1 MGGPVVMP
9 VGFVITR
16 SKIEGRRGSD
26 RSIATQRHHAINPGC
41 LNPHRA
47 IVPCFRT
54 FDRLIAPDDRYRCD
68 VAELI
73 DGPSIVEAA
82 GSPPKTIREHVGRVN
97 TATDVV
103 SVAHMSSPPGWTEP
117 WQTPDFDEWTL
128 VLSGSLVVEDDD
140 EEFVAIAGQTVH
152 APRGRKVR
160 YSTPDGADY
169 VAVCVPAFSP
179 QSVYRA
185 HE

>member
-1 MGGPVVMP
+1 MTS
-9 VGFVITR
+9 VGL
-16 SKIEGRRGSD
+16 
-26 RSIATQRHHAINPGC
+26 ATQGNYRFFG
-41 LNPHRA
+41 
-47 IVPCFRT
+47 
-54 FDRLIAPDDRYRCD
+54 DRYRSH

-73 DGPSIVEAA
+73 DEPSIVQAA
-82 GSPPKTIREHVGRVN
+82 GTPPKTIREHVGRVN
-97 TATDVV
+97 TGTDIV
-103 SVAHMSSPPGWTEP
+103 SVAHMSSPPGWAEP

-179 QSVYRA
+179 ESVYRA